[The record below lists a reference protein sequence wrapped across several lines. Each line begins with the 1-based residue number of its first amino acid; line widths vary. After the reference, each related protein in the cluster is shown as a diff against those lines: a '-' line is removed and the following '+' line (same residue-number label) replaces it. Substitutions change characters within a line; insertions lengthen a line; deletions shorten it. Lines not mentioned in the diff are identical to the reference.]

1 MKIPNLLRDIRGEET
16 VVSVNADLVV
26 EDREATELTAIVLI
40 LIVRSFRRSRL
51 GNLHH
56 LESAVVDALISKL
69 APVDLVDDAA
79 PQHDVDVIGLSLS
92 VMMTARHD
100 LLDGG
105 IELDLSHNG
114 SLVEHSEL
122 LVSGSVLHQILVLL
136 IHDGVGVNLLVVT
149 ELLAEL
155 TADGGDN
162 LAGSPGV
169 ELDDI
174 EVPGSLLLVES
185 SVSVHRVVGSAGCE
199 VPLPEVGGGVTQ
211 ALTSLGGVDI
221 DLVLVLV
228 GDDVDVPL
236 PLGNAGLLDDLPL
249 LIDGEEVPLLI
260 SSVEDLVVG
269 VVLLLAGH
277 GNDGVVR
284 DLAVEGVVTVADVDD
299 GESPVILSNQ
309 VEPLVHGDGGNVP
322 VVVVVGKSLKFG
334 THADGFLGCFLV
346 SLQVLDSARND
357 FRRPAQGFYTLHYQN
372 VIKNTTGRNTP

>member
-1 MKIPNLLRDIRGEET
+1 
-16 VVSVNADLVV
+16 
-26 EDREATELTAIVLI
+26 
-40 LIVRSFRRSRL
+40 
-51 GNLHH
+51 
-56 LESAVVDALISKL
+56 
-69 APVDLVDDAA
+69 
-79 PQHDVDVIGLSLS
+79 
-92 VMMTARHD
+92 MTARHD

-122 LVSGSVLHQILVLL
+122 LVSGYVLHQILVLVT
-136 IHDGVGVNLLVVT
+136 HDGVGVNLLVVT

-155 TADGGDN
+155 TANGGDN

-174 EVPGSLLLVES
+174 VVPGSLLLVES
-185 SVSVHRVVGSAGCE
+185 SVSVHRV
-199 VPLPEVGGGVTQ
+199 GGGVTQ
-211 ALTSLGGVDI
+211 ALASPAGVDV

-260 SSVEDLVVG
+260 SGVEDLIVG

-322 VVVVVGKSLKFG
+322 VVVVVGKSLQLG
-334 THADGFLGCFLV
+334 THDDGFFGCFLV
-346 SLQVLDSARND
+346 SLQVLDSARN
-357 FRRPAQGFYTLHYQN
+357 PH
-372 VIKNTTGRNTP
+372 